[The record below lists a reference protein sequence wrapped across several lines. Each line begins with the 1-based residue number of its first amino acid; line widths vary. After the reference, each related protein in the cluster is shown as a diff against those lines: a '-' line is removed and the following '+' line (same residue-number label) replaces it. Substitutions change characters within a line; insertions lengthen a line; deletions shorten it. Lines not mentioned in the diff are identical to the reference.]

1 MKSETNSFPVPRS
14 GGVSSFSCGFAMAI
28 ICLLLLSEASISS
41 GVPRKSDQNVNFYSQ
56 TEVKW
61 EIDPLL
67 PKNFEKKKFVEA
79 NSEVPENPPDET
91 NHFSFRDQ
99 QAAQPKISPQ
109 LPTEQVPDVKGQED
123 TVKIV
128 PTELEPQSSPAPPPL
143 LAQKPAKESPQAV
156 TEPAL
161 AYASASKTDL
171 KKGQAE
177 NGSYSEKREEQ
188 EKENQ
193 TVALNR
199 EESQNDLPLIRPNQP
214 RSKAKQQT
222 RPKLSPDLIQGPLM
236 KTLSNAPRIGTVAI
250 ESRLHPYGV
259 YLQKMLKAIEEQWH
273 QLAFGSMRFIQK
285 DRLPG
290 KLTLRFTLLS
300 TGRIKD
306 LTRLDSEGASLAS
319 ELCRQAIASRAPFG
333 NWSEDMVSDFGKF
346 DEITISFT
354 YQ

>member
-1 MKSETNSFPVPRS
+1 MKPAANASPVPRS
-14 GGVSSFSCGFAMAI
+14 GGVSSFSCGFAIALT
-28 ICLLLLSEASISS
+28 CLLLVTEISISS
-41 GVPRKSDQNVNFYSQ
+41 GVPQKTGQNVNSFSQ
-56 TEVKW
+56 TQVKW

-67 PKNFEKKKFVEA
+67 PKNFEEKKFVEA

-99 QAAQPKISPQ
+99 QAAQPVIDPQ
-109 LPTEQVPDVKGQED
+109 LPTEQVPEIKGQDD

-128 PTELEPQSSPAPPPL
+128 PTEQESQATPAPITPP
-143 LAQKPAKESPQAV
+143 AQKPAKESPPAV
-156 TEPAL
+156 TDL
-161 AYASASKTDL
+161 AQATATASKTDL
-171 KKGQAE
+171 EKGQAE
-177 NGSYSEKREEQ
+177 DGSYSEKREEQ

-199 EESQNDLPLIRPNQP
+199 QQAQNDPSPIRPNQP
-214 RSKAKQQT
+214 RSKPNQQT

-236 KTLSNAPRIGTVAI
+236 RTLSNAPRIGIVAI

-290 KLTLRFTLLS
+290 TLTFRFTLLS

-306 LTRLDSEGASLAS
+306 LSRLDSEGASLAA

-333 NWSEDMVSDFGKF
+333 NWSEDMISDFGKF

-354 YQ
+354 YR

>member
-1 MKSETNSFPVPRS
+1 MKPTAHASPVPRS
-14 GGVSSFSCGFAMAI
+14 GGVSSFSCGFAIALT
-28 ICLLLLSEASISS
+28 CLLLVTEVSISS
-41 GVPRKSDQNVNFYSQ
+41 GLPQKTGQNLDSYSE
-56 TEVKW
+56 TVVKW

-67 PKNFEKKKFVEA
+67 PKNFEKKKFLEA

-99 QAAQPKISPQ
+99 QAAQPVLDPK
-109 LPTEQVPDVKGQED
+109 LPSEQVPQIKGQDD

-128 PTELEPQSSPAPPPL
+128 PTERESQATPAPISPP
-143 LAQKPAKESPQAV
+143 AQKPAKESPPAV
-156 TEPAL
+156 NDPVQVTATG
-161 AYASASKTDL
+161 SKTDL
-171 KKGQAE
+171 EKGQAE
-177 NGSYSEKREEQ
+177 DGSYSEKREEQ
-188 EKENQ
+188 DKESQNL
-193 TVALNR
+193 ALNR
-199 EESQNDLPLIRPNQP
+199 QQAQNDLSPMRPNQP
-214 RSKAKQQT
+214 RTKPNQQK
-222 RPKLSPDLIQGPLM
+222 RPKLSPELIQGPLM

-290 KLTLRFTLLS
+290 TLTLRFTLLS

-306 LTRLDSEGASLAS
+306 LSRLDSEGSSLAA

-333 NWSEDMVSDFGKF
+333 NWSEDMISDFGKF

-354 YQ
+354 YR